1 MSNNLS
7 HQIKLLYIKLAPGIV
22 GEFCPTMTENKCD
35 LMPYFPRI
43 KEMDQVGFGCTVLFP

>member
-7 HQIKLLYIKLAPGIV
+7 SNKLLYIKLAPGIA
-22 GEFCPTMTENKCD
+22 GEFCPTMTENKRD

-43 KEMDQVGFGCTVLFP
+43 KEMDRVGFGCTVLFP